1 MTEKNKDCKNRLK
14 NLEALSAVH
23 VHQINILTSRV
34 ALLEMGMKALGQ
46 QKVMI
51 VKQDK
56 KEET

>member
-1 MTEKNKDCKNRLK
+1 MTEETMKRIQ